1 MKKLKKRLP
10 VLLMTAVI
18 IPGLIISILGI
29 YLVSQQKNARLLN
42 VKNEFTNRL
51 LRIQTNTETRIRQL
65 IKNTFQQIES
75 SKIDYNQ
82 PETLPG
88 HIKNIALNNP
98 IVKYPFFITSQNTFL
113 FPFSKRTVL
122 PTGKSPAFEAESI
135 ISNKSVKEFYEKG
148 YNLEYKQ
155 RKFIDAVKFY
165 LQSLQEKPG
174 TDALPYIYHSI
185 ARCYF
190 KLNQFPQ
197 AANYYHKILR
207 QFQDALK
214 KDKFLYFT
222 ILRQLAVSYK
232 QIESVENA
240 VKIYLQLYEE
250 ILNDE
255 INLKSDTGAFAFF
268 KNEALDY
275 LNRHARKENQKKGED
290 RLNPAKAIVQLEK
303 TSELDISLTWYYF
316 EWEEET
322 GGTDKE
328 NETLRF
334 SRLREL
340 YEAND
345 EKTQFYKAMKGM
357 KEWSNPGSETAN
369 PEIKQLK
376 NRFTNRRR
384 PFAIAFKPITA
395 NHPKSDTIFFGF
407 MLSFEFIKNNIIQP
421 IAREELDDPAA
432 SVNVSDIN
440 NPNQT
445 PPLLSVPFQSLLP
458 GKVLVLYSSRDDYF
472 AAIVRR
478 DIHLFYL
485 LLFALIL
492 TLVLGIILFY
502 KYLSREAELVRLKS
516 EFVDSASHTLKT
528 PLTRI
533 SLLAENVKQGWVTG
547 ESRKEEFFNT
557 IISETA
563 RMNEMIDNMLNF
575 SRIEAGKQQYTPEKI
590 YLQEITASI
599 IDRYSAY
606 FKELS
611 LETENNQKFLP
622 GAVRKAQS
630 AGREANNTID
640 SVRQTPGA
648 RRLPPGLS
656 IEIDDH
662 LPALWLDPQAV
673 KLIIGNLLQNAINYS
688 PHEKYIKIRVYRQKE
703 FAVLEIEDNGIG
715 IPKQEIP
722 HIFKKFTRVSDNR
735 VKTVEGSGLGLF
747 LVRHAVEAHN
757 GQVKV
762 KSTPDKG
769 TTFTIYFPLSPDL
782 QRQKR
787 EVEKLRR

>member
-1 MKKLKKRLP
+1 
-10 VLLMTAVI
+10 MTTVI

-29 YLVSQQKNARLLN
+29 YLVSHQKNARLLN
-42 VKNEFTNRL
+42 VKDEFTNRL
-51 LRIQTNTETRIRQL
+51 LRIQTNTETRIRQR
-65 IKNTFQQIES
+65 IEKTF
-75 SKIDYNQ
+75 
-82 PETLPG
+82 
-88 HIKNIALNNP
+88 

-122 PTGKSPAFEAESI
+122 PGGKSPAFAADGI
-135 ISNKSVKEFYEKG
+135 ILKKRVKESYEKG

-174 TDALPYIYHSI
+174 ADALPYIYHSI

-197 AANYYHKILR
+197 AVNYYHKILHQSR
-207 QFQDALK
+207 DTLK

-222 ILRQLAVSYK
+222 ILRQLAVSNN

-240 VKIYLQLYEE
+240 VEIYLQLYEE
-250 ILNDE
+250 ILNYE
-255 INLKSDTGAFAFF
+255 INVKSDAPAAEFAFF
-268 KNEALDY
+268 KNEALDF
-275 LNRHARKENQKKGED
+275 LNRHARV
-290 RLNPAKAIVQLEK
+290 NPAKAIEQLEK
-303 TSELDISLTWYYF
+303 ASELDISLKWLYF
-316 EWEEET
+316 ELEEET

-328 NETLRF
+328 NETSRF

-345 EKTQFYKAMKGM
+345 EKTRFYKAMKGM
-357 KEWSNPGSETAN
+357 KEWSNPGSESTSIK
-369 PEIKQLK
+369 IKQLK
-376 NRFTNRRR
+376 TRFSNRRR
-384 PFAIAFKPITA
+384 PFEIAFKPIAA
-395 NHPKSDTIFFGF
+395 NHSQFDTIFFGF
-407 MLSFEFIKNNIIQP
+407 MLSFDFIKKDIILP
-421 IAREELDDPAA
+421 IAREELNDPAA
-432 SVNVSDIN
+432 FINVSDIN
-440 NPNQT
+440 NPNQP
-445 PPLLSVPFQSLLP
+445 PPLLSVPFQTLLP
-458 GKVLVLYSSRDDYF
+458 GKILTLHSSRENYF
-472 AAIVRR
+472 ESIVRR
-478 DIHLFYL
+478 DIRLFYL
-485 LLFALIL
+485 LLFALIF
-492 TLVLGIILFY
+492 TLVFGIILFY
-502 KYLSREAELVRLKS
+502 KYLSREAELVRLKA

-533 SLLAENVKQGWVTG
+533 SLLAENVNQGWVTG

-590 YLQEITASI
+590 YLQEITASV
-599 IDRYSAY
+599 IDRYSTH

-622 GAVRKAQS
+622 GGDPEDGRRKTEDRRQMTA
-630 AGREANNTID
+630 EATSNEKLLQGVQGD
-640 SVRQTPGA
+640 GFLEKS
-648 RRLPPGLS
+648 PPGRRRQKKCLS
-656 IEIDDH
+656 TEIDDH

-673 KLIIGNLLQNAINYS
+673 RLIIGNLLQNAIKYS
-688 PHEKYIKIRVYRQKE
+688 PQEKSIKIRVYREKE
-703 FAVLEIEDNGIG
+703 FAVLEIEDKGIG

-722 HIFKKFTRVSDNR
+722 HIFKKFTRVHDNR

-757 GQVKV
+757 GQIKV

-769 TTFTIYFPLSPDL
+769 TTFTVYFPLSPDL
-782 QRQKR
+782 NKR
-787 EVEKLRR
+787 EKKR

>member
-1 MKKLKKRLP
+1 
-10 VLLMTAVI
+10 MTAVI

-42 VKNEFTNRL
+42 VKIEFTNRL
-51 LRIQTNTETRIRQL
+51 LRIRANSETQIRQL
-65 IKNTFQQIES
+65 IKNTFQQLENNT
-75 SKIDYNQ
+75 IDYNN
-82 PETLPG
+82 PGTLPDY
-88 HIKNIALNNP
+88 IKNIALNNP

-122 PTGKSPAFEAESI
+122 PSGKSPALDTDSK
-135 ISNKSVKEFYEKG
+135 ISKKRVKELYEKG

-155 RKFIDAVKFY
+155 RKFIEAVKFY
-165 LQSLQEKPG
+165 LQSLQEKPQA
-174 TDALPYIYHSI
+174 DALPYIYHSI

-207 QFQDALK
+207 QSQDTLK
-214 KDKFLYFT
+214 KDKFFYFT

-240 VKIYLQLYEE
+240 VEIYLQLYEE
-250 ILNDE
+250 ILDYE
-255 INLKSDTGAFAFF
+255 IDVKSAAPAAEFAFF

-275 LNRHARKENQKKGED
+275 LNRHARKESQKKGEH
-290 RLNPAKAIVQLEK
+290 RVNPAKAIVQLEK
-303 TSELDISLTWYYF
+303 ASELDISLTWYYF

-322 GGTDKE
+322 GGTGKE
-328 NETLRF
+328 NETFKF

-345 EKTQFYKAMKGM
+345 EKTQFYKAMKSM
-357 KEWSNPGSETAN
+357 KEWSNPGSEPASV
-369 PEIKQLK
+369 EIIQLK
-376 NRFTNRRR
+376 NRYTNRRR
-384 PFAIAFKPITA
+384 PFEIAFKPIAA
-395 NHPKSDTIFFGF
+395 NHPKFDTIFFGF
-407 MLSFEFIKNNIIQP
+407 MLSFEFIKNNIIQSM
-421 IAREELDDPAA
+421 AREELDDPAA
-432 SVNVSDIN
+432 FVNVSDIN
-440 NPNQT
+440 NSNQP
-445 PPLLSVPFQSLLP
+445 PPLLSVPFQTLLP
-458 GKVLVLYSSRDDYF
+458 GKVLALHSSRKNYF
-472 AAIVRR
+472 ESIVQR
-478 DIHLFYL
+478 DIRLFYL

-547 ESRKEEFFNT
+547 ESRKEKFFNT

-575 SRIEAGKQQYTPEKI
+575 SRIEAGKQQYAPEKI

-599 IDRYSAY
+599 IDHYSAY
-606 FKELS
+606 IKELS
-611 LETENNQKFLP
+611 LET
-622 GAVRKAQS
+622 
-630 AGREANNTID
+630 
-640 SVRQTPGA
+640 
-648 RRLPPGLS
+648 
-656 IEIDDH
+656 EIDDH

-673 KLIIGNLLQNAINYS
+673 KLIIGNLLQNAIKYS
-688 PHEKYIKIRVYRQKE
+688 PHEKCIKIRVYREKE
-703 FAVLEIEDNGIG
+703 FAVFEIEDNGIG

-769 TTFTIYFPLSPDL
+769 TIFTIYFPLSPG
-782 QRQKR
+782 
-787 EVEKLRR
+787 LRRSEEKR

>member
-1 MKKLKKRLP
+1 MIKLKKRLP

-51 LRIQTNTETRIRQL
+51 LRIQANTETRIRQ
-65 IKNTFQQIES
+65 QIE
-75 SKIDYNQ
+75 KTFRQIQTGEIDYSQ
-82 PETLPG
+82 PETLPI
-88 HIKNIALNNP
+88 HIKSIALDNP

-113 FPFSKRTVL
+113 FPFSKKTVL

-135 ISNKSVKEFYEKG
+135 ISNKRVKEFYEKG
-148 YNLEYKQ
+148 YNLEYKK

-165 LQSLQEKPG
+165 LQSLQEKPE
-174 TDALPYIYHSI
+174 TAALPYIYHSI

-190 KLNQFPQ
+190 KLNQFSQ

-207 QFQDALK
+207 QFQDTLK

-222 ILRQLAVSYK
+222 VLRQLALSYK

-240 VKIYLQLYEE
+240 VEIYLQLYEE
-250 ILNDE
+250 ILNYE
-255 INLKSDTGAFAFF
+255 LSVKSDAPAAEFAFF
-268 KNEALDY
+268 KNEALDF
-275 LNRHARKENQKKGED
+275 LNHHARKNSQKKGEN
-290 RLNPAKAIVQLEK
+290 RVYPAKAIEQLEK
-303 TSELDISLTWYYF
+303 ASELDISLKWLYF

-322 GGTDKE
+322 GGTGKK
-328 NETLRF
+328 NETSRF

-345 EKTQFYKAMKGM
+345 EKTRFYKAMKGM
-357 KEWSNPGSETAN
+357 KEWSNPGSESTSI
-369 PEIKQLK
+369 EIKQLK
-376 NRFTNRRR
+376 TRFANRRR
-384 PFAIAFKPITA
+384 PFEIAFKSTAA
-395 NHPKSDTIFFGF
+395 NHPKFDTIFFGF
-407 MLSFEFIKNNIIQP
+407 MLSFDFIKNNIIQT
-421 IAREELDDPAA
+421 IAREELNDPT
-432 SVNVSDIN
+432 VFINVSDN
-440 NPNQT
+440 NDPNQP
-445 PPLLSVPFQSLLP
+445 PPLLSVPFQTLLP
-458 GKVLVLYSSRDDYF
+458 GKTLTLHSSRDNYF
-472 AAIVRR
+472 ESIVRR
-478 DIHLFYL
+478 DIRLFYL

-575 SRIEAGKQQYTPEKI
+575 SRIEAEKQQYTPEKI

-599 IDRYSAY
+599 IDRFSTH

-611 LETENNQKFLP
+611 LET
-622 GAVRKAQS
+622 
-630 AGREANNTID
+630 
-640 SVRQTPGA
+640 
-648 RRLPPGLS
+648 
-656 IEIDDH
+656 EIDDH

-673 KLIIGNLLQNAINYS
+673 KLIIGNLLQNAIKYS
-688 PHEKYIKIRVYRQKE
+688 PHEKYIKIRVYREKE
-703 FAVLEIEDNGIG
+703 FAVFEIEDKGIG

-722 HIFKKFTRVSDNR
+722 HIFKKFTRVPDNR

-747 LVRHAVEAHN
+747 LVRHAVEAQN

-769 TTFTIYFPLSPDL
+769 TTFTISFPLATDL
-782 QRQKR
+782 RKSEKKR
-787 EVEKLRR
+787 

>member
-1 MKKLKKRLP
+1 MIKLKKRLP
-10 VLLMTAVI
+10 VLLMIAVI
-18 IPGLIISILGI
+18 IPGLVISILGI

-42 VKNEFTNRL
+42 IKNEFTNRL
-51 LRIQTNTETRIRQL
+51 LRIRTNSETQIRQL
-65 IKNTFQQIES
+65 IKNTFQQIET

-82 PETLPG
+82 PEMLPI
-88 HIKNIALNNP
+88 HIKSIALDNP

-113 FPFSKRTVL
+113 FPFSKRTAL
-122 PTGKSPAFEAESI
+122 PVGKSPALDVDSI
-135 ISNKSVKEFYEKG
+135 ISNKRVKEFYKKG

-165 LQSLQEKPG
+165 LHSLQEKPRAH
-174 TDALPYIYHSI
+174 ALPYIYHSI

-197 AANYYHKILR
+197 AAGYYHKILR
-207 QFQDALK
+207 QFQDILK

-232 QIESVENA
+232 QIEPVEFRQKESVENA
-240 VKIYLQLYEE
+240 VEIYLQLYEE
-250 ILNDE
+250 ILNYE
-255 INLKSDTGAFAFF
+255 INVKSAAPAAAFAFF
-268 KNEALDY
+268 KNEALDF
-275 LNRHARKENQKKGED
+275 LNRYARKENQKKGED
-290 RLNPAKAIVQLEK
+290 RGNHAKAIEQLEK
-303 TSELDISLTWYYF
+303 TSELDISLKWLYF

-322 GGTDKE
+322 GGTGIE
-328 NETLRF
+328 NETSRF

-345 EKTQFYKAMKGM
+345 EKSRFYKAIKSL
-357 KEWSNPGSETAN
+357 KEWSNPGSESTN
-369 PEIKQLK
+369 LEIKQLK
-376 NRFTNRRR
+376 TRFSNRRR
-384 PFAIAFKPITA
+384 PFEIAYKPIAA
-395 NHPKSDTIFFGF
+395 NHPQFETIFFGF
-407 MLSFEFIKNNIIQP
+407 MVSFDFIKNNIIQP

-432 SVNVSDIN
+432 FIDVSDMD
-440 NPNQT
+440 NPNQP
-445 PPLLSVPFQSLLP
+445 PPLLSVPFQTLLA
-458 GKVLVLYSSRDDYF
+458 GKVLALHSSRENYF

-478 DIHLFYL
+478 DIRLFYL

-599 IDRYSAY
+599 IDHYSAY

-611 LETENNQKFLP
+611 LET
-622 GAVRKAQS
+622 
-630 AGREANNTID
+630 
-640 SVRQTPGA
+640 
-648 RRLPPGLS
+648 
-656 IEIDDH
+656 EIDDH

-673 KLIIGNLLQNAINYS
+673 KLIIGNLLQNAIKYS
-688 PHEKYIKIRVYRQKE
+688 PHEEYIKIRVYQEKE
-703 FAVLEIEDNGIG
+703 FAVFEIADKGIG

-722 HIFKKFTRVSDNR
+722 LIFKKFTRASDNR

-757 GQVKV
+757 GQIKV
-762 KSTPDKG
+762 KSIPDRG
-769 TTFTIYFPLSPDL
+769 TTFTIYFPLPPSL
-782 QRQKR
+782 HKR
-787 EVEKLRR
+787 EKKR

>member
-1 MKKLKKRLP
+1 MIKLKKRLP
-10 VLLMTAVI
+10 VLLMIAVI
-18 IPGLIISILGI
+18 IPGLVISILGI

-51 LRIQTNTETRIRQL
+51 LRIRTNSENQIRQL
-65 IKNTFQQIES
+65 IKNTFQQIETG
-75 SKIDYNQ
+75 KIEYNQ
-82 PETLPG
+82 PEALPI
-88 HIKNIALNNP
+88 HIKSIALNNP

-122 PTGKSPAFEAESI
+122 PADQSPVLDVDSI
-135 ISNKSVKEFYEKG
+135 ISNKRVKEFYKKG

-155 RKFIDAVKFY
+155 RKFIDAVKSY
-165 LQSLQEKPG
+165 LQALQEKPG
-174 TDALPYIYHSI
+174 ADALPYIYHSI

-197 AANYYHKILR
+197 AVGYYHKILR
-207 QFQDALK
+207 QFQDTLK
-214 KDKFLYFT
+214 KDRFLYFT

-232 QIESVENA
+232 QIESVEFRQKEPVENA
-240 VKIYLQLYEE
+240 VEIYLQLYEE
-250 ILNDE
+250 ILNYE
-255 INLKSDTGAFAFF
+255 INVKSAAPAAEFAFF
-268 KNEALDY
+268 KNEALDF
-275 LNRHARKENQKKGED
+275 LNRCARKENQKERDD
-290 RLNPAKAIVQLEK
+290 RVNHAKAIEQLEK
-303 TSELDISLTWYYF
+303 TSELDISLNWLYF

-322 GGTDKE
+322 GGTGKE

-345 EKTQFYKAMKGM
+345 EKTRFYKAIKSL
-357 KEWSNPGSETAN
+357 KEWSNPGSQSTN
-369 PEIKQLK
+369 LEIKQLK
-376 NRFTNRRR
+376 TRFSNRQR
-384 PFAIAFKPITA
+384 PFEIAFKPIAA
-395 NHPKSDTIFFGF
+395 NHPQFDTIFFGF
-407 MLSFEFIKNNIIQP
+407 MVSFDFIKNNIIQP

-432 SVNVSDIN
+432 FINVSDID
-440 NPNQT
+440 NPNHP
-445 PPLLSVPFQSLLP
+445 PPLLSVPFQTLLP
-458 GKVLVLYSSRDDYF
+458 GKELALHSNRENYF

-478 DIHLFYL
+478 DIRLFYIL
-485 LLFALIL
+485 LVALIL

-533 SLLAENVKQGWVTG
+533 SLLAENVRQGWVTG
-547 ESRKEEFFNT
+547 ESQKEEFFNT

-575 SRIEAGKQQYTPEKI
+575 SRIEAGKQQYKPEKI
-590 YLQEITASI
+590 YLQEITVAV
-599 IDRYSAY
+599 IDNYSAH

-611 LETENNQKFLP
+611 LKT
-622 GAVRKAQS
+622 
-630 AGREANNTID
+630 
-640 SVRQTPGA
+640 
-648 RRLPPGLS
+648 
-656 IEIDDH
+656 EIDDH

-673 KLIIGNLLQNAINYS
+673 KLIIGNLLQNAIKYS
-688 PHEKYIKIRVYRQKE
+688 PHEKYIKIRVYREKE
-703 FAVLEIEDNGIG
+703 FAVFEIEDKGIG

-722 HIFKKFTRVSDNR
+722 HIFKKFTRVPDNR

-757 GQVKV
+757 GQIKV
-762 KSTPDKG
+762 KSTPGKG
-769 TTFTIYFPLSPDL
+769 TTFTIYFPLSSAIH
-782 QRQKR
+782 KR
-787 EVEKLRR
+787 EKKR